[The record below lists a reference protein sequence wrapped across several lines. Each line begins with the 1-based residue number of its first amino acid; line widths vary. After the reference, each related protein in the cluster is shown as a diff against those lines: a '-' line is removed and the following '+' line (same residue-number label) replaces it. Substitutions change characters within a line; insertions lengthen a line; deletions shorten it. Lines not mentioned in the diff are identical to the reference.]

1 MLRDNV
7 TGTGSTSGYFDL
19 KLKDI
24 PVDKIDVTKYTG
36 IRFKVYLGK
45 NKYYPHMDYAGKKY
59 ASVTDPQFKD
69 EWEVLEYRFDTKLD
83 PTKNLTFRPLYQKNG
98 TNIPSGPVIETNTRT
113 VYIDDIEFLE

>member
-1 MLRDNV
+1 MSPEP
-7 TGTGSTSGYFDL
+7 GGTSGYFNL

-45 NKYYPHMDYAGKKY
+45 NKYYPRVEYAGTKHP
-59 ASVTDPQFKD
+59 SVTKPQFKD
-69 EWEVLEYRFDTKLD
+69 EWEVLEYKFGANLD
-83 PTKNLTFRPLYQKNG
+83 PTKNITFRPMLQENG
-98 TNIPSGPVIETNTRT
+98 NNIASGAVTETNTRT